1 MTKRRKSDKYSHLP
15 PLGNIFAHS
24 DEVRHGL
31 APPPLNSVNTL
42 AMNNEKDMKDEVE
55 QKNDSAQPNN
65 GQPNTEQ
72 QLDEQTQAKADDKAP
87 EATAEKA
94 EQTEQ
99 PSEVDVLKKQLAD
112 LNDKYM
118 RTCAEYDNYRKR
130 TAREKADLIKS
141 AGSDIILGLL
151 PVVDDFE
158 RAIAHMKDDADVAA
172 VKDGVDLIYKKFND
186 YLAKRGVTVIE
197 TANMPLDTNVHE
209 AITMIPAPTPDMQG
223 KILDCVEKG
232 YKLGDKVLRFAK
244 VVVCQ

>member
-1 MTKRRKSDKYSHLP
+1 
-15 PLGNIFAHS
+15 
-24 DEVRHGL
+24 
-31 APPPLNSVNTL
+31 
-42 AMNNEKDMKDEVE
+42 MNNEKDIKDEVE

-65 GQPNTEQ
+65 EQPNTEPQ
-72 QLDEQTQAKADDKAP
+72 PEEQPQSNAGEDAPKA
-87 EATAEKA
+87 EAEKS
-94 EQTEQ
+94 EQ
-99 PSEVDVLKKQLAD
+99 PSEVDALKKQLAD
-112 LNDKYM
+112 LNDKYL

-172 VKDGVDLIYKKFND
+172 VKNGVDLIYKKFND

>member
-1 MTKRRKSDKYSHLP
+1 
-15 PLGNIFAHS
+15 
-24 DEVRHGL
+24 
-31 APPPLNSVNTL
+31 
-42 AMNNEKDMKDEVE
+42 MNNEKDIKDEVE

-65 GQPNTEQ
+65 EQPNTEPQ
-72 QLDEQTQAKADDKAP
+72 PEEQPQSNAGEDTPKA
-87 EATAEKA
+87 EAEKS
-94 EQTEQ
+94 EQ
-99 PSEVDVLKKQLAD
+99 PSEVDALKKQLAD
-112 LNDKYM
+112 LNDKYL

-172 VKDGVDLIYKKFND
+172 VKNGVDLIYKKFND